1 MSGINRLAMNNSRHQ
16 SPIPDDSRDKH
27 NFSQVNLNFASTTAS
42 NSLNANPSSSKAV
55 LGALRALQDKIKRL
69 EAEKTQILDETKQ
82 LRLQI
87 QNQEIEFDHLKQK
100 EKLSLQKNL
109 HEIRA
114 SYDSVLSEKNELE
127 LRVAK
132 LEERNKEL
140 RLQSDDL
147 YDQLTSFESEKQ
159 QLEYK
164 YKDMESMYLQ
174 LEGQLERAKQREQGT
189 D

>member
-1 MSGINRLAMNNSRHQ
+1 MSGINRLAANNSRYQ
-16 SPIPDDSRDKH
+16 SPIPDDSRDKL
-27 NFSQVNLNFASTTAS
+27 NYSQVNLNFASTTAS
-42 NSLNANPSSSKAV
+42 NSVTGNTSSSKAV
-55 LGALRALQDKIKRL
+55 LGALRALQDKIRRL

-87 QNQEIEFDHLKQK
+87 QNQEIEFDHSKQK

-132 LEERNKEL
+132 LDERNKEL
-140 RLQSDDL
+140 RLQSDDQ
-147 YDQLTSFESEKQ
+147 YHQLTSFESEKN
-159 QLEYK
+159 QLEHK
-164 YKDMESMYLQ
+164 YKDLESMYLQ
-174 LEGQLERAKQREQGT
+174 MEGQLERSRQREQGNC
-189 D
+189 